1 MSFIKEDID
10 IEQCFKEYSQN
21 GIVSIENIFHPDLA
35 KDFYDYITNTEES
48 DWNAAF
54 PNVKIEVKVFF

>member
-21 GIVSIENIFHPDLA
+21 GIVSIENIFP
-35 KDFYDYITNTEES
+35 I
-48 DWNAAF
+48 
-54 PNVKIEVKVFF
+54 I